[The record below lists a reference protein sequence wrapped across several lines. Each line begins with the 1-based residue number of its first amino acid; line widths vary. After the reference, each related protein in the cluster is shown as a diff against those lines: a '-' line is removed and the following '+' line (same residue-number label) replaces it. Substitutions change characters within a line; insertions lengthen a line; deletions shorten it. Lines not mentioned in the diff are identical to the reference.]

1 MRLWP
6 ASARWRWRG
15 CSRGRSRAEREWVA
29 VSIDGSGL
37 LVCHDST
44 VNGDRNFTV
53 LKGLT
58 PWGVDPDDGLTC
70 SSKRLQ
76 RTVTQNRH
84 FNEQAEFVTRQGAHP
99 DSCPRWRRS
108 LSGPSCPRRGEYAG
122 ATGWVLMVGTTVSR
136 VRSAG
141 TVSQQGYG
149 RATEIGSSYD
159 ERAYSRSSPNVCRPD
174 PLAGLSTSRR
184 PCRCGWRVRPTPGFQ
199 RGGELTLSTSR
210 AWEDSKRSATGLRDE
225 MSISDVRE
233 SGVLDA
239 AVDPVRVVLD
249 DEMMIVAAISGC
261 KRMAVRP
268 GSVRVVLGWRYHEA
282 RAGLRSLPGRV
293 ACVRLRMS
301 PR

>member
-1 MRLWP
+1 MAFSAGERSPAHWQPPRPNGLAVQAVTALCGSFRADGEPVRRGQGVAPMRLWP

-15 CSRGRSRAEREWVA
+15 CSRGRSRAERECVA
-29 VSIDGSGL
+29 VAIDGSGL

-58 PWGVDPDDGLTC
+58 PCGVDPDDGLTC

-136 VRSAG
+136 VGSAG
-141 TVSQQGYG
+141 TVS
-149 RATEIGSSYD
+149 
-159 ERAYSRSSPNVCRPD
+159 
-174 PLAGLSTSRR
+174 
-184 PCRCGWRVRPTPGFQ
+184 
-199 RGGELTLSTSR
+199 
-210 AWEDSKRSATGLRDE
+210 
-225 MSISDVRE
+225 
-233 SGVLDA
+233 
-239 AVDPVRVVLD
+239 
-249 DEMMIVAAISGC
+249 
-261 KRMAVRP
+261 
-268 GSVRVVLGWRYHEA
+268 
-282 RAGLRSLPGRV
+282 
-293 ACVRLRMS
+293 
-301 PR
+301 

>member
-1 MRLWP
+1 MLGAGVRRRRRCPSQLGNVHPHTGNRRARTSGCPGCDGTVRIFSSGRRAGQAWPAQGVAPMRLWP

-15 CSRGRSRAEREWVA
+15 CSRGRSRAERECVA
-29 VSIDGSGL
+29 VAIDGSGL

-53 LKGLT
+53 LEGLT
-58 PWGVDPDDGLTC
+58 RCGVDPDDGLTC

-141 TVSQQGYG
+141 TVS
-149 RATEIGSSYD
+149 
-159 ERAYSRSSPNVCRPD
+159 
-174 PLAGLSTSRR
+174 
-184 PCRCGWRVRPTPGFQ
+184 
-199 RGGELTLSTSR
+199 
-210 AWEDSKRSATGLRDE
+210 
-225 MSISDVRE
+225 
-233 SGVLDA
+233 
-239 AVDPVRVVLD
+239 
-249 DEMMIVAAISGC
+249 
-261 KRMAVRP
+261 
-268 GSVRVVLGWRYHEA
+268 
-282 RAGLRSLPGRV
+282 
-293 ACVRLRMS
+293 
-301 PR
+301 